1 MELKEKVIEH
11 LEKLGFYG
19 IDDSLEE
26 SLFEYGLI
34 CKKDKYGEYYFIYEI
49 NGSQFLYQNGY
60 TTAKEIDA
68 FLDES
73 WFDTDSFFAYVGL
86 SKIGFLATSTVNKV
100 FSYLQYH
107 GYQNIFGTAN
117 YHITLQE
124 LLQQTK

>member
-60 TTAKEIDA
+60 ITDKEIDA
-68 FLDES
+68 FLEES
-73 WFDTDSFFAYVGL
+73 WFNTDSFLSYVGL
-86 SKIGFLATSTVNKV
+86 SKIGFITTSAVNKV
-100 FSYLQYH
+100 YSYLQYH
-107 GYQNIFGTAN
+107 GYENIFGMAD
-117 YHITLQE
+117 YDITLADLAKME
-124 LLQQTK
+124 